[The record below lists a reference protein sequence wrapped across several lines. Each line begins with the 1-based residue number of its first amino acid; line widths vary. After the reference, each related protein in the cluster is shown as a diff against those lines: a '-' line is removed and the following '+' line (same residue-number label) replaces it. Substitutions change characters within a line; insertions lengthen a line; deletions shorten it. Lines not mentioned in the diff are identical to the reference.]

1 VTGHQRFRNRSN
13 MTSHLKPRT
22 SRTFLLLSAASLLL
36 VFALHF
42 WLVWV
47 GSFPGDRWAAAQST
61 AIFSRPKWLQDTVRD
76 YGDLGSPGLAT
87 AIVLALGL
95 WLWWVAGRRAATALL
110 IACLAVALNAL
121 LKTIFGPTP
130 FAVQLYRSG
139 SNFPSGHVAFVT
151 ATVGFAGLV
160 AVKYRQ
166 WWLVAVAV
174 VLVGGIGP
182 ARVISGAHVVSDVI
196 GGYLMGAAGVLLACA
211 YLARPASPGSVA
223 LRTSRE
229 ALRRWQKPGRRL

>member
-1 VTGHQRFRNRSN
+1 VTGHQRIRNHSTMASR
-13 MTSHLKPRT
+13 LKPRI
-22 SRTFLLLSAASLLL
+22 SRSLLLSSAALLVL

-61 AIFSRPKWLQDTVRD
+61 AIFSRPRWVQDTTRY
-76 YGDLGSPGLAT
+76 YGDLGRPALAT

-95 WLWWVAGRRAATALL
+95 WLLWVAGRRAAIALL
-110 IACLAVALNAL
+110 IACLAVPLNAV

-130 FAVQLYRSG
+130 FALQLYRAG
-139 SNFPSGHVAFVT
+139 TNYPSGHVTFIT

-174 VLVGGIGP
+174 VLVAGIGP

-196 GGYLMGAAGVLLACA
+196 GGYLLGTAVALLAYA
-211 YLARPASPGSVA
+211 YLSAQQDG
-223 LRTSRE
+223 TST
-229 ALRRWQKPGRRL
+229 

>member
-1 VTGHQRFRNRSN
+1 

-22 SRTFLLLSAASLLL
+22 SRTLLLLSAASLVL

-47 GSFPGDRWAAAQST
+47 GSFPGDRWAAAQTT

-76 YGDLGSPGLAT
+76 YGYLGSPGIAT

-110 IACLAVALNAL
+110 IACLAIALNAL

-151 ATVGFAGLV
+151 ATVGFAGVV

-196 GGYLMGAAGVLLACA
+196 GGYLIGAAGVLLAYA
-211 YLARPASPGSVA
+211 YLARPARPGSAA
-223 LRTSRE
+223 LRTGRE

>member
-1 VTGHQRFRNRSN
+1 
-13 MTSHLKPRT
+13 MASHLKPRT

-47 GSFPGDRWAAAQST
+47 GSFPGDRWAAAQSA
-61 AIFSRPKWLQDTVRD
+61 AIHTRPQWLQDTVRD
-76 YGDLGSPGLAT
+76 YGDLGSPALAT

-151 ATVGFAGLV
+151 AAVGFAGLV
-160 AVKYRQ
+160 AVRYRQ

-182 ARVISGAHVVSDVI
+182 ARVIGGAHVVSDVI
-196 GGYLMGAAGVLLACA
+196 GGYLMGTAGVLLAYA
-211 YLARPASPGSVA
+211 YLVRPSQPGSVA
-223 LRTSRE
+223 LRTSRD
-229 ALRRWQKPGRRL
+229 ALRRWQKPGSRL